1 MPNKGQGGV
10 TASKGFEYQDYATLD
25 AFLQNYMTPGFV
37 GVQPENKN
45 DFKVLNEDK
54 NRVISGQVKSDVEAI
69 GKVKEVVH
77 KLPSNEPNYCI
88 YLSHANND
96 LRRFIDGLNDRRKN
110 NDTGLSIW
118 IKKKIENIE
127 DDDLLKIEKSD
138 FIVVPEPSKE
148 KYIIG
153 TLATCLQNLKIIDIN
168 FIDLENSLLRICAKC
183 RSTQGIITKKDFLN
197 AIDKHKKYVDLSVSI
212 DITHNLY
219 GLKAD
224 INAVIDTYIDKNDT
238 SVGELRILK
247 ADVNSNN
254 SDALIVSARLADN
267 NPKYQILEK
276 GVRLLFEKNT
286 SKKVEYIPKE
296 LKNFAN
302 VINGIYALQ
311 NNNFELALEL
321 WQQIADYNEFK
332 VNIKYLKGLTEYFL
346 GNYEDA
352 IKDLKRICDT
362 QGDIHE
368 VQCLCWYIIYLCKLN
383 KYIFYSD
390 FSELEK
396 AHILDPKNKLV
407 IVSLIDK
414 YTFWGNF
421 DEVIETV
428 KYFV

>member
-1 MPNKGQGGV
+1 M
-10 TASKGFEYQDYATLD
+10 
-25 AFLQNYMTPGFV
+25 
-37 GVQPENKN
+37 
-45 DFKVLNEDK
+45 
-54 NRVISGQVKSDVEAI
+54 
-69 GKVKEVVH
+69 
-77 KLPSNEPNYCI
+77 
-88 YLSHANND
+88 
-96 LRRFIDGLNDRRKN
+96 
-110 NDTGLSIW
+110 
-118 IKKKIENIE
+118 
-127 DDDLLKIEKSD
+127 
-138 FIVVPEPSKE
+138 
-148 KYIIG
+148 
-153 TLATCLQNLKIIDIN
+153 
-168 FIDLENSLLRICAKC
+168 LRICAKC

-224 INAVIDTYIDKNDT
+224 INAVIDKNDT

-286 SKKVEYIPKE
+286 SKKVEYIPKK

-362 QGDIHE
+362 QGDMK
-368 VQCLCWYIIYLCKLN
+368 LSNLLCK
-383 KYIFYSD
+383 
-390 FSELEK
+390 
-396 AHILDPKNKLV
+396 
-407 IVSLIDK
+407 
-414 YTFWGNF
+414 
-421 DEVIETV
+421 
-428 KYFV
+428 